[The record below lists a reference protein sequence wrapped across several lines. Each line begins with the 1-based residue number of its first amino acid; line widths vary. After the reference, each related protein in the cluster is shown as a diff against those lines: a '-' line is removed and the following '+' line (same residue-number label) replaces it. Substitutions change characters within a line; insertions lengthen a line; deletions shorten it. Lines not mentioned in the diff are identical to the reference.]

1 MILYNNTIRKQ
12 LKFLFYN
19 KCLKLLTCLVNY
31 EKNRCVLLCFKV
43 LLSPNVAVSSLKGL
57 RLQSMQFTSICCFVL
72 FLNSVRNVRMNR

>member
-31 EKNRCVLLCFKV
+31 EKIGVFSYVSKSYCHQMW
-43 LLSPNVAVSSLKGL
+43 LSQA
-57 RLQSMQFTSICCFVL
+57 
-72 FLNSVRNVRMNR
+72 